1 MATGVGDGFS
11 GFIGLSQVNYM
22 WVATLDPHSNHIVDE
37 QWIEFHEGDVLILPF
52 GTLHAGDRNRTPGIP
67 SYKVFTEVFTT
78 PDKKDNQREQARL
91 DERSQL
97 WVVEGKGF
105 TRRKQSFQ
113 LLGTDR
119 CLVPL
124 ASSSKKRNRI
134 DT

>member
-67 SYKVFTEVFTT
+67 SYKVFTEVFTI

-124 ASSSKKRNRI
+124 ASSSKKRKRI